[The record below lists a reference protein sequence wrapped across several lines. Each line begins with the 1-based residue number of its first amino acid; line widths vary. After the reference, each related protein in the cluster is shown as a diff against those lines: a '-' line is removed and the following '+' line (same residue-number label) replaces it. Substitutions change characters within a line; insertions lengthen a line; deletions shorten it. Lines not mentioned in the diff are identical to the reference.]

1 MLGGECMQVYLN
13 SVDKVKA
20 FVNIMSKF
28 DDNIDLVSGRYKV
41 DAKSILGILSLN
53 LSKPIKIEFNGS
65 QRKDYIIPFLR
76 EFEVK

>member
-1 MLGGECMQVYLN
+1 MQVYLN